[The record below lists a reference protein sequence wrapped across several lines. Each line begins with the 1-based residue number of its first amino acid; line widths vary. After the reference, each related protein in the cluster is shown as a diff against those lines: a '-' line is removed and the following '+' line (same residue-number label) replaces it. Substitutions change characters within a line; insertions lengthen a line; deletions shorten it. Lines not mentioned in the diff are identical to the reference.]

1 LTSFII
7 AKLGFADVD
16 AALSAGTLLPLRHL
30 NIMVSLATPD
40 VCWVTR
46 RWAIPGVKVTA
57 NLTTPEPDE
66 IARALHTDIENVLWG
81 KPRELQPVMWLIA
94 NKVIASIIKGIT
106 DQAEHLWPI
115 YPIIG
120 HGGFHDVLKP
130 TAELLARL
138 VPAIDQELSAVGGW
152 SSEALFLLLYRL
164 LAESDDAIRSR
175 LAPGI
180 LGRVT
185 GIIGSNAFVN
195 PARCASANSVLDVH
209 GYYLDYNT
217 AGDSCEYFFDAA
229 SDGYLAFADT
239 VVSLA
244 NTRITFGY
252 MGVRFTPNSS
262 ALIAMQR
269 HQLTAAV
276 EVATARART
285 DAVFAE
291 FWAAVHDAARRNG
304 GVAHWGQE
312 FEMSAADVAV
322 DYDDELNLWHHVLA
336 EVSAEAPAAFSTAF
350 TRELG
355 LEPVDAGGIM
365 LCDTLTA
372 FERGL
377 GRDMS
382 DP

>member
-1 LTSFII
+1 
-7 AKLGFADVD
+7 
-16 AALSAGTLLPLRHL
+16 
-30 NIMVSLATPD
+30 
-40 VCWVTR
+40 
-46 RWAIPGVKVTA
+46 
-57 NLTTPEPDE
+57 
-66 IARALHTDIENVLWG
+66 
-81 KPRELQPVMWLIA
+81 
-94 NKVIASIIKGIT
+94 
-106 DQAEHLWPI
+106 
-115 YPIIG
+115 
-120 HGGFHDVLKP
+120 
-130 TAELLARL
+130 
-138 VPAIDQELSAVGGW
+138 
-152 SSEALFLLLYRL
+152 
-164 LAESDDAIRSR
+164 
-175 LAPGI
+175 
-180 LGRVT
+180 
-185 GIIGSNAFVN
+185 
-195 PARCASANSVLDVH
+195 
-209 GYYLDYNT
+209 
-217 AGDSCEYFFDAA
+217 
-229 SDGYLAFADT
+229 
-239 VVSLA
+239 
-244 NTRITFGY
+244 
-252 MGVRFTPNSS
+252 
-262 ALIAMQR
+262 MQR